1 MINNPIPR
9 LDKNPDLRESLLPH
23 CRLQRGEIWQDP
35 IRGHRVGCLDA
46 SDRDEMRSLMQN
58 ERAAL
63 AIQDPPYNL
72 IAFETR
78 PVSEY
83 IAWCEKWIQTTF
95 QSLRPDSGLYVW
107 LGADQDSGFQPLPE
121 FMLMMRQTPFKSRS
135 FITVRNQRG
144 FGTQKNWMSVRQELI
159 YYALGEPRFTPQY
172 TEIPKALR
180 GYYKEVNGET
190 TENLERS
197 KSPFIRAGNVWI
209 DIQQVFYRMEENV
222 NGCYAQK
229 PLKAIKRIIDAS
241 SKEEDTIIDF
251 FAHSGTT
258 LLQSELSG
266 RRCLTSDIDPI
277 FCEIAIRRL
286 EHFRKTG
293 RTGWQNDNPFWQEL
307 ARTNVIVETPQ
318 LSFLREEPEEWK
330 S

>member
-1 MINNPIPR
+1 MKMINNPIPR

-46 SDRDEMRSLMQN
+46 SDRDEMRSLMQS

-95 QSLRPDSGLYVW
+95 QSLGPDSGLYVW

-222 NGCYAQK
+222 PDCKAQK
-229 PLKAIKRIIDAS
+229 PLKAIERIIMAS
-241 SKEEDTIIDF
+241 SAEGDF
-251 FAHSGTT
+251 VLDLFSHSGST
-258 LLQSELSG
+258 LLACEKTG
-266 RRCLTSDIDPI
+266 RRCLTCDIDPRYV
-277 FCEIAIRRL
+277 EISIRRL
-286 EHFRKTG
+286 ERCRSTG
-293 RTGWQNDNPFWQEL
+293 KTGWQRENPFAE
-307 ARTNVIVETPQ
+307 
-318 LSFLREEPEEWK
+318 
-330 S
+330 